1 MSIYKILLLIHVIL
15 GASGL
20 LCGTVVL
27 LSKKGDKKHKKMGK
41 FFLFTMLGAA
51 LLALGFAA
59 LKGNIFLFVVGIFT
73 IYLIG
78 TGARF
83 IKLKIKDDEVKPT
96 WLDWTLSTFM
106 LLSGIVFLI
115 YGVNILIVS
124 KYFGWVLIT
133 FGTIG
138 LSGVW
143 QDFHY
148 YRGLKKEKMY
158 WLRTH
163 ISRMTGGYIAAFTAF
178 IVNNMGLSPQ
188 GIPGFVFWLLPT
200 VILTPLIVKWQ
211 RQYVKK

>member
-1 MSIYKILLLIHVIL
+1 MSIHKILLLIHVIL

-27 LSKKGDKKHKKMGK
+27 FSQKGDKKHKKMGK
-41 FFLFTMLGAA
+41 FFLLTMLGAA
-51 LLALGFAA
+51 FLALGFAA

-83 IKLKIKDDEVKPT
+83 IKLKLKSDEVKPT
-96 WLDWTLSTFM
+96 WLDWTLSIFM
-106 LLSGIVFLI
+106 LLSGVVFLI
-115 YGVNILIVS
+115 YGVKLLIVS
-124 KYFGWVLIT
+124 KSFGWVLIT

-143 QDFHY
+143 QDIRY

-158 WLRTH
+158 WLATH
-163 ISRMTGGYIAAFTAF
+163 IGRMTGGYIAAFTAF
-178 IVNNMGLSPQ
+178 IVNNMGLFPQ